1 MNSIKEET
9 YNEIYMLYKKSLKE
23 MSKELI
29 FLKKKI
35 QDCEHIND
43 KLNYEL
49 IEKEID
55 NKYKISNRSF

>member
-9 YNEIYMLYKKSLKE
+9 YNEIYMLYKQSLKE

-29 FLKKKI
+29 YLKKKI
-35 QDCEHIND
+35 QDCENINA
-43 KLNYEL
+43 KLNYIL

-55 NKYKISNRSF
+55 NKYNIL